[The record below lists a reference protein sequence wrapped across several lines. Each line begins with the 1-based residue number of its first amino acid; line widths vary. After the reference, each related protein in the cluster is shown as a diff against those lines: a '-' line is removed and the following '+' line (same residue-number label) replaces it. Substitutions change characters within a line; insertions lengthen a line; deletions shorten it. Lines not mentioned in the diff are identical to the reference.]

1 MMPRKGDPK
10 WETENSK
17 RAAPHGEGR
26 KRWWWQACSQL
37 NGWGDW
43 SLSPPSAQSKNCGD
57 TTLLQLPLW
66 GPGRRGQGSRRP
78 GFWAVQLPRGLPE
91 SEHASGLQVTNLR
104 IKKLDRILPFQV
116 PTLTPTMGP
125 SQMKGTS
132 DQASPGHPASVAAVG
147 RKWNKEDSQAAYAVK
162 STGCLLVSFGLR
174 DGMAGGNNPR
184 EREQG
189 RRHRFGM
196 ESGISLW
203 VGGFQSLLDIQGEL
217 PAACSCCFSLK
228 LGDQDLGVSSTQP
241 RCWLGHLGSAWSSR
255 CGSGTA
261 AQRPQELRR
270 GGQEAPWEAEGIWAS
285 TVLQHARG
293 PRTVGGLVGKRDK
306 PGVEEAVVTQR
317 GSAAD
322 SSRKRLGRK
331 VAGAASCPPLTSS
344 EAFSRV

>member
-1 MMPRKGDPK
+1 M
-10 WETENSK
+10 E
-17 RAAPHGEGR
+17 RAANADGDKLVPSLTDEVTGASARPVPSLRTVETRPFCSCHCEGR
-26 KRWWWQACSQL
+26 GGGDRAVAGLASELSSYRGVSPSQ
-37 NGWGDW
+37 
-43 SLSPPSAQSKNCGD
+43 S
-57 TTLLQLPLW
+57 TLVV
-66 GPGRRGQGSRRP
+66 G
-78 GFWAVQLPRGLPE
+78 A
-91 SEHASGLQVTNLR
+91 
-104 IKKLDRILPFQV
+104 FQV
-116 PTLTPTMGP
+116 PTPTPTMGP

-241 RCWLGHLGSAWSSR
+241 RC
-255 CGSGTA
+255 
-261 AQRPQELRR
+261 
-270 GGQEAPWEAEGIWAS
+270 
-285 TVLQHARG
+285 
-293 PRTVGGLVGKRDK
+293 
-306 PGVEEAVVTQR
+306 
-317 GSAAD
+317 
-322 SSRKRLGRK
+322 
-331 VAGAASCPPLTSS
+331 
-344 EAFSRV
+344 